1 MHSIDVVL
9 IMLLAVIASSYVTRV
24 SPVPLPAPLV
34 QIGLGVLI
42 SAVTTKTAEL
52 DPHIFFFLFLPPLL
66 FLDGWRIPKAG
77 LFHDKALVVGLAFGL
92 VFFTVIGAGYVIH
105 WLIPTMPLAVAFALA
120 AVVSPTDPVA
130 VSSIVSRGPM
140 PKRLIHILEGE
151 SLLND
156 ASGLLCFNFAVL
168 AAMTGAFSLRE
179 ASLTFVW
186 LVAAGL
192 VAGVGVTLGVAYLQR
207 WLSRHWGEESGAAIM
222 MNLLT
227 PFGAYLFAELLH
239 GSGILAAVSAGITM
253 SYVEMTGRALAIT
266 RVQRTAVWDTM
277 RFALNGIMFV
287 LLGEQLPAII
297 GNAAAAVD
305 EVGQRSSLWLVFY
318 ALAITVVLGVLR
330 YAWVWIS
337 WRALLLRARLAGLEV
352 KNTDSRVVAV
362 MSLSGVRGAI
372 TLAGV
377 LSLPLFLSDGTPFPA
392 RDSAIFLATAVI
404 LFSLAAASVL
414 LPRMLKGLDVM
425 VPEGSEEEREEEAAF
440 REAASAAI
448 RAIED
453 AGRGLVTDDAIEAEL
468 HAQAVLRVIET
479 YKFRL
484 APEEAY
490 VGSDGQSLCDADR
503 VEMKLRIAA
512 WEAERKTL
520 RDLARNG
527 RISDVVSRRLMR
539 KIDFAE
545 EIHRH

>member
-1 MHSIDVVL
+1 
-9 IMLLAVIASSYVTRV
+9 MLLAVIASSYVTRV
-24 SPVPLPAPLV
+24 SPIPLPVPLV

-77 LFHDKALVVGLAFGL
+77 LFHDKVIVVGLAFGL
-92 VFFTVIGAGYVIH
+92 VFFTVIGAGYVIY
-105 WLIPTMPLAVAFALA
+105 WLIPAMPLAVAFALA

-140 PKRLIHILEGE
+140 PKRLMHILEGE

-156 ASGLLCFNFAVL
+156 AAGLLCFNFAVL
-168 AAMTGAFSLRE
+168 AAMTGAFSLHK
-179 ASLTFVW
+179 ASLTFAW

-192 VAGVGVTLGVAYLQR
+192 AAGVGVTLGVAYLQR
-207 WLSRHWGEESGAAIM
+207 WLSRHWGEESGAAIL

-266 RVQRTAVWDTM
+266 RVQRAAVWDM
-277 RFALNGIMFV
+277 VRFALNGIMFV
-287 LLGEQLPAII
+287 LLGEQLPAIV
-297 GNAAAAVD
+297 GNAAAAVN
-305 EVGQRSSLWLVFY
+305 EVGQRSSLWLIVY
-318 ALAITVVLGVLR
+318 ALVITVILGVLR
-330 YAWVWIS
+330 YAWVWMS
-337 WRALLLRARLAGLEV
+337 LQALLLRARLTGQEV
-352 KNTDSRVVAV
+352 QHPGSRIVAI

-392 RDSAIFLATAVI
+392 RDSAIFLAAVVI
-404 LFSLAAASVL
+404 LFSLIAASVL
-414 LPRMLKGLDVM
+414 LPWLLGGPNVT
-425 VPEGSEEEREEEAAF
+425 VPEGTEEEREEEAAF
-440 REAASAAI
+440 REAACAAI
-448 RAIED
+448 KAVDD
-453 AGRGLVTDDAIEAEL
+453 AGRGLVTDDALEAEL
-468 HAQAVLRVIET
+468 YAQAVLRVIET

-484 APEEAY
+484 TPEEAY
-490 VGSDGQSLCDADR
+490 VGSDGQSLRAADR
-503 VEMKLRIAA
+503 IEMKLRIAA
-512 WEAERKTL
+512 WEAERRTL
-520 RDLARNG
+520 QALARNG
-527 RISDVVSRRLMR
+527 RISDVVLRRLMR